1 MMKYCFFCFELA
13 TVQALISRSASEVTV
28 YPNESLN
35 VESERMLLSES
46 KTLDESGMRITS
58 FNHNEEI
65 KSILKDQVAED
76 KANEL
81 LQKSKSMMLWLLRAK
96 VIERNFS
103 RAGDKV
109 GEHEKRAGVDGP
121 ALRVVQLELGK
132 ADQTMLRLLDSKGAD
147 FSNQSILGF
156 TPIHSAVEN
165 EAILSLAYFYHEKN
179 LSFEG
184 RTKQGYTPFLLAISQ
199 K

>member
-1 MMKYCFFCFELA
+1 MKYCFFCFELA

-46 KTLDESGMRITS
+46 ETLDESGMRITS

-81 LQKSKSMMLWLLRAK
+81 LQKSKSMML
-96 VIERNFS
+96 
-103 RAGDKV
+103 
-109 GEHEKRAGVDGP
+109 
-121 ALRVVQLELGK
+121 
-132 ADQTMLRLLDSKGAD
+132 
-147 FSNQSILGF
+147 
-156 TPIHSAVEN
+156 
-165 EAILSLAYFYHEKN
+165 
-179 LSFEG
+179 
-184 RTKQGYTPFLLAISQ
+184 
-199 K
+199 